1 MATLGF
7 WFFLLILE
15 LKTKKAVE
23 INVLRM
29 ILLYSAELAH
39 ILMRRENLLLPFC
52 IEYYLSS
59 MSVN

>member
-1 MATLGF
+1 MATLGLR
-7 WFFLLILE
+7 FFLLILE

-39 ILMRRENLLLPFC
+39 ILMRRENLLLPF
-52 IEYYLSS
+52 
-59 MSVN
+59 